1 VNPLGRSFSFQKEHF
16 NVIGVVREIH
26 HPSLDPTIDRP
37 EFYMPFSGIGGQGW
51 INIRCRGT
59 CPGTALVRQQ
69 IRAANPALTVNDADT
84 LEDVYFE
91 QLAQPRAVAALGF
104 TFAAIAVLAAA
115 AGLFSVLTY
124 AVGRRKREF
133 GIRSALGASPAQIQT
148 LVMRDGLVVAL
159 TGVAIG
165 IVAAWSLARAIAS
178 FQYGVSLNDPGTWLV
193 VLGVITVTT
202 IAASWRPA
210 RSATRVSPV
219 LLLKDE

>member
-1 VNPLGRSFSFQKEHF
+1 
-16 NVIGVVREIH
+16 
-26 HPSLDPTIDRP
+26 
-37 EFYMPFSGIGGQGW
+37 M
-51 INIRCRGT
+51 
-59 CPGTALVRQQ
+59 
-69 IRAANPALTVNDADT
+69 
-84 LEDVYFE
+84 YFE

-148 LVMRDGLVVAL
+148 LVMRDGLLVAL

-165 IVAAWSLARAIAS
+165 SVAAWSLARAIAS
-178 FQYGVSLNDPGTWLV
+178 FQYGVSLSDPSTWLV
-193 VLGVITVTT
+193 VLAVIAVTT